1 MPNKETFY
9 ITTPIYYPS
18 DNLHIGHAYTT
29 VAADTMARFKKQE
42 GYDTFF
48 LTGTD
53 EHGQKIERK
62 AQAKGVTPQA
72 YVDEIV
78 RGIKELWKLM
88 DVDYDDFIRTS
99 DERHVKAVQKIFRR
113 LYEQGDIYKGSY
125 EGWYCTPCESFFTE
139 MQLKDGCCPDCGR
152 PVEKT
157 NEEAYFFR
165 AGKYQQWM
173 IDYIEQHP
181 DFIQPASRRNEM
193 LNNFLRPGLQDLC
206 VSRTSI
212 KWGVPVDFDPKHTVY
227 VWLDALTNY
236 ITALGYGSED
246 DSLYRKYWP
255 ADIHLIGKEIIRFH
269 TITWPII
276 LHALGLP
283 LPKQVFGHPWLVLD
297 GMKMS
302 KSLGNVVDPV
312 VLCNRYGSDAI
323 RYFLMREVPFGSDG
337 QFSYEALLTRIN
349 ADLAN
354 DLGNLVSRTVA
365 MVEKYFDGVVPAH
378 GEWND
383 IDRLLIALAEGTPS
397 RVKKHMD
404 ELQFSVALQDIWQL
418 IGECNRYID
427 QNMPWVLA
435 KTEEGRERLK
445 TVMYVLCECIRIVA
459 ILIAP
464 TMPRTPARI
473 FEQLGVS
480 DPALCSFEST
490 SRFGVLPA
498 GGRVQKGEAL
508 FPRIDIKKELA
519 DIVPTPAAQPVPEA
533 KPNAEKAQDDGL
545 ITIDDFARVRLRA
558 ARVTAAEKVEGA
570 DKLLKLTLSLGA
582 GEPERTVVSGI
593 AKFYTPEEMVGKQVV
608 VVANLRPAKL
618 RGIRSEGMILC
629 ASDAQD
635 KTLKLVTVEPG
646 VEDGADIR

>member
-1 MPNKETFY
+1 MVPRVKPAPFLTGRGFFDSSRRGKRTCPTKETFY

-29 VAADTMARFKKQE
+29 VAADTMVRFKKQE

-236 ITALGYGSED
+236 ITALGYG
-246 DSLYRKYWP
+246 
-255 ADIHLIGKEIIRFH
+255 A
-269 TITWPII
+269 
-276 LHALGLP
+276 
-283 LPKQVFGHPWLVLD
+283 
-297 GMKMS
+297 
-302 KSLGNVVDPV
+302 
-312 VLCNRYGSDAI
+312 
-323 RYFLMREVPFGSDG
+323 
-337 QFSYEALLTRIN
+337 
-349 ADLAN
+349 
-354 DLGNLVSRTVA
+354 
-365 MVEKYFDGVVPAH
+365 
-378 GEWND
+378 
-383 IDRLLIALAEGTPS
+383 
-397 RVKKHMD
+397 
-404 ELQFSVALQDIWQL
+404 
-418 IGECNRYID
+418 
-427 QNMPWVLA
+427 
-435 KTEEGRERLK
+435 GR
-445 TVMYVLCECIRIVA
+445 
-459 ILIAP
+459 
-464 TMPRTPARI
+464 
-473 FEQLGVS
+473 
-480 DPALCSFEST
+480 
-490 SRFGVLPA
+490 
-498 GGRVQKGEAL
+498 
-508 FPRIDIKKELA
+508 
-519 DIVPTPAAQPVPEA
+519 
-533 KPNAEKAQDDGL
+533 
-545 ITIDDFARVRLRA
+545 
-558 ARVTAAEKVEGA
+558 
-570 DKLLKLTLSLGA
+570 
-582 GEPERTVVSGI
+582 
-593 AKFYTPEEMVGKQVV
+593 
-608 VVANLRPAKL
+608 
-618 RGIRSEGMILC
+618 
-629 ASDAQD
+629 
-635 KTLKLVTVEPG
+635 
-646 VEDGADIR
+646 